1 MSDRR
6 GEAAAT
12 LARLGLDAA
21 AVERGEVE
29 AERLVPVLAGADAEA
44 LVTALGELPGPASA
58 TLLVALEPHAPE
70 RHVRKHIRLA
80 LYRLKQ
86 RGVAVPEPPA
96 AVVPPRPQLGP
107 SAEGLLSHFDGRGDR
122 LFWIVRAGT
131 TGASL
136 LVTAQ
141 VNEPEGIR
149 DVHAGEMSRKQ
160 LRTVRER
167 LEKSSDLRLVRAD
180 WRVLDALLVEAH
192 HRVAEMR
199 KELDYL
205 RLRPRLTIDPAAP
218 PTEPVSTRI
227 KPPIAD
233 EQAALAAESAK
244 LLELSEFRTWWPEP
258 AAAAPFVQE
267 IAALRASPLVVSRA
281 AQQERLLEILRR
293 AAGTLIAPPVLA
305 RRLDGMAYVLAAT
318 GRGPLARQALATAT
332 LLRARPD
339 DAMGLPFV
347 AAYVER
353 ALGGMMAEDVAQQ
366 EEERRGSLVM
376 TPAEFLKDRS
386 SSHPRRTRG

>member
-1 MSDRR
+1 
-6 GEAAAT
+6 
-12 LARLGLDAA
+12 
-21 AVERGEVE
+21 
-29 AERLVPVLAGADAEA
+29 VLAGADAEA
-44 LVTALGELPGPASA
+44 LATALGELPGPATA
-58 TLLVALEPHAPE
+58 ALLVALEPHAPD
-70 RHVRKHIRLA
+70 RRVRKHIRLA

-86 RGVAVPEPPA
+86 RGVVLPEPA
-96 AVVPPRPQLGP
+96 AAAPPKLQLGP
-107 SAEGLLSHFDGRGDR
+107 PAEGLLSHFDGRGDR
-122 LFWIVRAGT
+122 LFWIVRPGT

-136 LVTAQ
+136 LITAQ
-141 VNEPEGIR
+141 VNEPEGMR

-192 HRVAEMR
+192 QRVAEMR

-205 RLRPRLTIDPAAP
+205 RLRPRLTTEPPASP
-218 PTEPVSTRI
+218 SEPVSTRV
-227 KPPIAD
+227 KPPLAD
-233 EQAALAAESAK
+233 EHAALAADSAK
-244 LLELSEFRTWWPEP
+244 LLEVPEFRTWWPEP

-293 AAGTLIAPPVLA
+293 AAVTLIAPAVLA
-305 RRLDGMAYVLAAT
+305 RRLDGMAYVLAET
-318 GRGPLARQALATAT
+318 GRGPLARQALAGAA

-339 DAMGLPFV
+339 DAMGVPFV

-353 ALGGMMAEDVAQQ
+353 ALGGMMAEDVAEQ

-376 TPAEFLKDRS
+376 TPSEFMRDRS
-386 SSHPRRTRG
+386 SSRPRRTRG